1 MDIPIETYAA
11 FLDDAWDAAP
21 NVANS
26 LRGQLRAFE
35 KQVTTLFSQ
44 GSIASVGK
52 NSANQSYRGP
62 GVGSFTPAQLQYV
75 WRRLINL
82 FDSTKAEVDQE
93 IAVAD
98 SQAPANDGDPVIYAR
113 MMLQLQPVAEY
124 QPDITDLLLPPTLT
138 APMPI
143 SIA

>member
-11 FLDDAWDAAP
+11 FLDDAWDASP
-21 NVANS
+21 QEANS
-26 LRGQLRAFE
+26 LRGQLRTFE

-62 GVGSFTPAQLQYV
+62 GLGSFTPAQLQYL

-82 FDSTKAEVDQE
+82 FDSTKNEVDAE
-93 IAVAD
+93 IALPD
-98 SQAPANDGDPVIYAR
+98 TQAPANDQDPVIYGR
-113 MMLQLQPVAEY
+113 MMLQLQPVTEY
-124 QPDITDLLLPPTLT
+124 QPDMTDL
-138 APMPI
+138 
-143 SIA
+143 